1 MITRD
6 GYAIIMVT
14 GAILLA
20 LIVSAV
26 FSGTLWLWVAAGLA
40 GIIFLFHFFFFRDP
54 ERDIP
59 AGERLILSPAD
70 GKVVSVEQVE
80 ENAYLKDKSW
90 KVSIFLSVF
99 NVHVNRVPVTGIL
112 ESLRYKKGQ
121 FLAAFNHR
129 ASELNEQSILGVRS
143 EFGLVLFKQI
153 AGVIARRIVYHCKE
167 GDRVTAGE
175 RFGMIRYGSR
185 VDVFF
190 PLSGIV
196 KVSVGDR
203 VKGGISVLGE
213 FEA

>member
-6 GYAIIMVT
+6 GYPIIMVT
-14 GAILLA
+14 GTVLLA
-20 LIVSAV
+20 LVLTAV
-26 FSGTLWLWVAAGLA
+26 FSGTFWFWVTAGLV
-40 GIIFLFHFFFFRDP
+40 GVIFLFHFFFFRDP

-70 GKVVSVEQVE
+70 GKVVAIEQVE
-80 ENAYLKDKSW
+80 ENDYLKDKSW

-99 NVHVNRVPVTGIL
+99 NVHVNRMPVTGVL
-112 ESLRYKKGQ
+112 ESLSYKKGQ

-190 PLSGIV
+190 PLSGSV
-196 KVSVGDR
+196 KVAVGDR

-213 FEA
+213 FKA